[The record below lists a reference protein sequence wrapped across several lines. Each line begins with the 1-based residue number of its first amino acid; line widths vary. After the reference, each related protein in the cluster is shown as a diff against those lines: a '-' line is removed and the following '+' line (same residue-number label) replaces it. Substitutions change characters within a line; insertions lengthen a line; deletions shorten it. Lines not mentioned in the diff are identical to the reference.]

1 MTNDQKI
8 IFNVDFFFFHVKSLL
23 QEKITQLESASA
35 EQEKENSEKLETLHK
50 QIQEVKGQLKS
61 SQDKVEKLK
70 CSVNDKSEKMTQLQ
84 QKITQ
89 LEVDV
94 QGKVSLW

>member
-1 MTNDQKI
+1 M
-8 IFNVDFFFFHVKSLL
+8 KSLL

-50 QIQEVKGQLKS
+50 QLQEVKGQLKS

>member
-1 MTNDQKI
+1 MLI
-8 IFNVDFFFFHVKSLL
+8 IFFILFHIKSLL

-50 QIQEVKGQLKS
+50 QLQEVKGQLKG
-61 SQDKVEKLK
+61 
-70 CSVNDKSEKMTQLQ
+70 SVNDKSEKMTQLQ

>member
-1 MTNDQKI
+1 
-8 IFNVDFFFFHVKSLL
+8 
-23 QEKITQLESASA
+23 
-35 EQEKENSEKLETLHK
+35 
-50 QIQEVKGQLKS
+50 LKS

-70 CSVNDKSEKMTQLQ
+70 GSVNDKSEKMTQLQ

>member
-1 MTNDQKI
+1 
-8 IFNVDFFFFHVKSLL
+8 
-23 QEKITQLESASA
+23 
-35 EQEKENSEKLETLHK
+35 
-50 QIQEVKGQLKS
+50 
-61 SQDKVEKLK
+61 VEKLK
-70 CSVNDKSEKMTQLQ
+70 GSVNDKSEKMTQLQ